1 MGDALKG
8 QSERDGYLLQQHGIN
23 VGEKEAGGA
32 VDRVQY
38 YIKMNKATEGSI
50 IRHSPECK
58 AYHIHWKGYT

>member
-1 MGDALKG
+1 MVDALKG

-38 YIKMNKATEGSI
+38 YTVVLISLHEFLFNVTHQSV
-50 IRHSPECK
+50 
-58 AYHIHWKGYT
+58 